1 MSTFPAAAEVSP
13 LRATGVVGLNA
24 SRAAGL
30 AALVAI
36 LGLSTIWST
45 VNALWSLWTTDALKS
60 IGMFIPLVSFVL
72 ILRVWRSLEW
82 EMNGSWWGLV
92 ILVVTAVVVHVRDQ
106 SILVFVLSPQWSIY
120 VPPHSL
126 VFFAYGAGVVLLFG
140 GTRLFRAALFPLILL
155 WFVNPIPHIFN
166 VFVDLPL
173 QRASAHVARA
183 FAIALGQPLSPDQ
196 LRLMFTPEFGMFIA
210 PGCNG
215 IRGAVT
221 MGFIALI
228 AGYVYRFRWYAHAA
242 VVAGAVLLGYV
253 FNFARLC
260 ILVLYYLVALHFTS
274 LQDKAEMG
282 DYVIGACL
290 FLLGTFL
297 LFHVVRRLSEAPS
310 QIKPPATNSAS
321 SASLE
326 TAFFVADGAAS
337 AGARSAAGGSGHDGA
352 DGGRGDGGG
361 WGSGGDGNSG
371 RSFFYLRFAAMLILV
386 LFSCYSVARAY
397 VFSHSGS
404 YAAQMKADENAPGQ
418 FPARIGGYTLARSW
432 NENIFSGPLV
442 FHWAQYVPAD
452 GGTPISLGVSPVLGS
467 HDTLIC
473 HSARGEDPLWRDQIT
488 LPTAGNVPVNF
499 SGSFFNDGATQYLEA
514 TTICNGASCGEYS
527 SDRTHFG
534 FVYSKPTANALFSQ
548 DPQRP
553 IPILLKAETIDTT
566 LPVEVA
572 RQQMTAAVRS
582 FVASVDLDA
591 LTQPYRHQ

>member
-1 MSTFPAAAEVSP
+1 MSTFPAAAEVSTLP
-13 LRATGVVGLNA
+13 ITGSARLTA
-24 SRAAGL
+24 SRAAGF
-30 AALVAI
+30 AALLAV

-45 VNALWSLWTTDALKS
+45 ANALWSLWTTDALKS

-72 ILRVWRSLEW
+72 ILRAWRALEW
-82 EMNGSWWGLV
+82 EMQGTWWGLV

-126 VFFAYGAGVVLLFG
+126 VVFAYGAGVVLLFG
-140 GTRLFRAALFPLILL
+140 GTRLFRAALFPIILL

-196 LRLMFTPEFGMFIA
+196 LRLMFTPDFGMFIA

-228 AGYVYRFRWYAHAA
+228 AGYVYRFRWYAHTA

-260 ILVLYYLVALHFTS
+260 ILVLYYLVALRFTS
-274 LQDKAEMG
+274 LQNRAEMG
-282 DYVIGACL
+282 DYIIGACL
-290 FLLGTFL
+290 FLFGTFL
-297 LFHVVRRLSEAPS
+297 LFYVVRRLSESPGQIRPPAMISPSASTLAGPLNAPIVPTSPIAPS
-310 QIKPPATNSAS
+310 
-321 SASLE
+321 
-326 TAFFVADGAAS
+326 
-337 AGARSAAGGSGHDGA
+337 
-352 DGGRGDGGG
+352 
-361 WGSGGDGNSG
+361 
-371 RSFFYLRFAAMLILV
+371 FYLRFAAMFILV
-386 LFSCYSVARAY
+386 LFSCYGVARAY
-397 VFSHSGS
+397 ANTHSAGDV
-404 YAAQMKADENAPGQ
+404 AQMKADENAPGQ
-418 FPARIGGYTLARSW
+418 FPARIGDYRLSRSW
-432 NENIFSGPLV
+432 NENIFNGPLV
-442 FHWAQYVPAD
+442 FHWAEYAPAD
-452 GGTPISLGVSPVLGS
+452 GGTHISLGVSPVLGS

-473 HSARGEDPLWRDQIT
+473 HSARGEDPLWRDQLT
-488 LPTAGNVPVNF
+488 LPTASNVPVSF

-514 TTICNGASCGEYS
+514 TTICNGGSCGEYS
-527 SDRTHFG
+527 SDRAHFG

-553 IPILLKAETIDTT
+553 IPILIKAETVDTT
-566 LPVEVA
+566 LPPEVA
-572 RQQMTAAVRS
+572 RQQMIAAVRS
-582 FVASVDLDA
+582 FVASVDLDG
-591 LTQPYRHQ
+591 LTQPYRHH

>member
-1 MSTFPAAAEVSP
+1 M
-13 LRATGVVGLNA
+13 
-24 SRAAGL
+24 
-30 AALVAI
+30 
-36 LGLSTIWST
+36 
-45 VNALWSLWTTDALKS
+45 NALWAMWTMDALKS
-60 IGMFIPLVSFVL
+60 IGMFVPLVSFVL
-72 ILRVWRSLEW
+72 ILRVWRSLGW
-82 EMNGSWWGLV
+82 EINGSWWGLV
-92 ILVVTAVVVHVRDQ
+92 LLVVTSVVVHVRDQ
-106 SILVFVLSPQWSIY
+106 SILIFVLSPQWSIY

-126 VFFAYGAGVVLLFG
+126 VVFAYGAGVVLLFG
-140 GTRLFRAALFPLILL
+140 GTRLFRAALFPLALL

-228 AGYVYRFRWYAHAA
+228 AGYVYRFRWYAHTA

-282 DYVIGACL
+282 DYLIGASL

-297 LFHVVRRLSEAPS
+297 LFHVVRRLSESPGK
-310 QIKPPATNSAS
+310 IKPPAMISMALPRAVTES
-321 SASLE
+321 S
-326 TAFFVADGAAS
+326 F
-337 AGARSAAGGSGHDGA
+337 
-352 DGGRGDGGG
+352 
-361 WGSGGDGNSG
+361 N
-371 RSFFYLRFAAMLILV
+371 LRFAAMLVLV
-386 LFSCYSVARAY
+386 LSSCYGVARAY
-397 VFSHSGS
+397 VFAHSDG
-404 YAAQMKADENAPGQ
+404 YAAQMKTDQDALGL
-418 FPARIGGYTLARSW
+418 FPARIGSYTLARSW
-432 NENIFSGPLV
+432 NENLLNGPLL
-442 FHWAQYVPAD
+442 FHWAQYVPAH
-452 GGTPISLGVSPVLGS
+452 GGTPISLGISPVLGS

-488 LPTAGNVPVNF
+488 LPTAGNISVNF

-534 FVYSKPTANALFSQ
+534 FVYSKPTRQALFSQ
-548 DPQRP
+548 EPQRP
-553 IPILLKAETIDTT
+553 IPILLRTETIDTT
-566 LPVEVA
+566 LPAEVA
-572 RQQMTAAVRS
+572 RQQLMTAMRS
-582 FVASVDLDA
+582 FLSSVDLDG

>member
-13 LRATGVVGLNA
+13 LPDAGEAGL
-24 SRAAGL
+24 SVPRAA
-30 AALVAI
+30 ALTALLAI

-45 VNALWSLWTTDALKS
+45 VNALWGLWMTDALKS
-60 IGMFIPLVSFVL
+60 IGMLIPLVSFVL
-72 ILRVWRSLEW
+72 ILRVWRSLGW
-82 EMNGSWWGLV
+82 EMDGSWWGLF
-92 ILVVTAVVVHVRDQ
+92 ILVVTTVAVHVRDQ

-126 VFFAYGAGVVLLFG
+126 VFFAYGAGIVLLFG
-140 GTRLFRAALFPLILL
+140 GTRLFRAALFPLVLL

-166 VFVDLPL
+166 VLVDLPL

-221 MGFIALI
+221 MGFIALV
-228 AGYVYRFRWYAHAA
+228 AGYVYRFRWHAHTA

-260 ILVLYYLVALHFTS
+260 ILVLYYLVALHFTW
-274 LQDKAEMG
+274 LQDRAEMG
-282 DYVIGACL
+282 DYIIGACL

-297 LFHVVRRLSEAPS
+297 LFYVVRRLSESPGEIKAPAMN
-310 QIKPPATNSAS
+310 P
-321 SASLE
+321 
-326 TAFFVADGAAS
+326 
-337 AGARSAAGGSGHDGA
+337 ARSGGSAIGH
-352 DGGRGDGGG
+352 
-361 WGSGGDGNSG
+361 
-371 RSFFYLRFAAMLILV
+371 SFPLRFAAMLVLV
-386 LFSCYSVARAY
+386 LFSCYGVARAY
-397 VFSHSGS
+397 VLTHNDS
-404 YAAQMKADENAPGQ
+404 YTAQMKTDQNALGQ
-418 FPARIGGYTLARSW
+418 FPARIGNYTLSRSW
-432 NENIFSGPLV
+432 NENLFTGPLV
-442 FHWAQYVPAD
+442 FHWAQYVPD
-452 GGTPISLGVSPVLGS
+452 GGGTPISLGVSPSMGS
-467 HDTLIC
+467 HETLIC
-473 HSARGEDPLWRDQIT
+473 HSARGEDPLWRDQLT
-488 LPTAGNVPVNF
+488 LPAVGNVAISF

-534 FVYSKPTANALFSQ
+534 LVYSKPTTQALFSQ

-566 LPVEVA
+566 LPPEVA
-572 RQQMTAAVRS
+572 RRQMIAAVRS
-582 FVASVDLDA
+582 FVASVDLDG

>member
-1 MSTFPAAAEVSP
+1 M
-13 LRATGVVGLNA
+13 
-24 SRAAGL
+24 
-30 AALVAI
+30 
-36 LGLSTIWST
+36 
-45 VNALWSLWTTDALKS
+45 WTTDALKS
-60 IGMFIPLVSFVL
+60 IGMFVPIVSFVL
-72 ILRVWRSLEW
+72 ILRVWRSLGW
-82 EMNGSWWGLV
+82 EMEGSWWGLV
-92 ILVVTAVVVHVRDQ
+92 VLVITAAVVRLRDQ
-106 SILVFVLSPQWSIY
+106 SIMVFVLSPKWSIY

-126 VFFAYGAGVVLLFG
+126 VVFAYGAGVVLLFG
-140 GTRLFRAALFPLILL
+140 GKRLFRAALFPLVLL

-228 AGYVYRFRWYAHAA
+228 AGYVYRFRWYAHTA

-282 DYVIGACL
+282 DYIIGASL

-297 LFHVVRRLSEAPS
+297 LFHVVRRLSESPG
-310 QIKPPATNSAS
+310 QIKPPAIS
-321 SASLE
+321 SWGAPS
-326 TAFFVADGAAS
+326 TTGGRGSDGS
-337 AGARSAAGGSGHDGA
+337 D
-352 DGGRGDGGG
+352 GRGDGGD
-361 WGSGGDGNSG
+361 WGSGNSG
-371 RSFFYLRFAAMLILV
+371 GSGGRSLHLRFAAMLVLV
-386 LFSCYSVARAY
+386 LFSCYGVARAY
-397 VFSHSGS
+397 VHVHGDS
-404 YAAQMKADENAPGQ
+404 YASQMRSDQNAPGQ
-418 FPARIGGYTLARSW
+418 FPARVGTYTLSRSW
-432 NENIFSGPLV
+432 NENLFTGPLI

-452 GGTPISLGVSPVLGS
+452 GGTPVSIGISPVLGS
-467 HDTLIC
+467 HDTLVC

-488 LPTAGNVPVNF
+488 LPTAGNVSVNF

-514 TTICNGASCGEYS
+514 TTICNGGSCGEYS

-534 FVYSKPTANALFSQ
+534 LVYSKPTTQALFSQ

-553 IPILLKAETIDTT
+553 IPILIKAETIDTT
-566 LPVEVA
+566 LPQAVA
-572 RQQMTAAVRS
+572 RQQMIAAIRS
-582 FVASVDLDA
+582 FLASVNLDG